1 MARPASRKAVSSLPA
16 IANIDEQLDEVVM
29 SDMYYVIRIIAH
41 VVQALAMLIF
51 LFLMWRWSRPQKK
64 PEIPKEQAEAVERCV
79 KLRNQLEKN
88 HLEATISSRYY
99 K

>member
-1 MARPASRKAVSSLPA
+1 MT
-16 IANIDEQLDEVVM
+16 DTQH
-29 SDMYYVIRIIAH
+29 VISIIAH
-41 VVQALAMLIF
+41 VIQAIAMLIF

-79 KLRNQLEKN
+79 NLRNQLEKN
-88 HLEATISSRYY
+88 HQESTLSSRYY